1 MTVRTLHF
9 NLAVVLLVVTAGCGR
24 DVAPPGPEAGVEQPP
39 LAPLAPLTGLPLEES
54 AAANRP
60 IVAAKIDNLAAAGPQ
75 AGLEVADLVF
85 EEVVEGGIT
94 RFLALFHSRVPERV
108 GPIRSARP
116 EDAAIL
122 PPFDATLFISGARPD
137 VLQKLAEAGVEV
149 REEDGRTLRRDPS
162 RRPPHN
168 VFANGAELFGAAGSA
183 RPENPIGWTFDALP
197 PPGETGCP
205 PPCADPPG
213 DSLDVSISQATTAGF
228 RYDPAGA
235 YRRLQGGRP
244 HPGTASIANVVVLAT
259 QIGPAGCCDP
269 AGNPLSATQVV
280 GTGRAL
286 VLRDGRRYEANW
298 SKPSAT
304 QHLAISRPDGALL
317 PLKPG
322 RTWVL
327 LAPASALPP
336 ARRE

>member
-1 MTVRTLHF
+1 MTLRTRRRS
-9 NLAVVLLVVTAGCGR
+9 LAVVLLVVAAGCGR
-24 DVAPPGPEAGVEQPP
+24 DAMQPEPDVSVVEQPP
-39 LAPLAPLTGLPLEES
+39 APLAPLTGLPLEDP
-54 AAANRP
+54 A
-60 IVAAKIDNLAAAGPQ
+60 VADRAVVATKIDNLTAAGPQ
-75 AGLEVADLVF
+75 AGLEAADLVF

-122 PPFDATLFISGARPD
+122 PPFGAVLFISGARPD
-137 VLQKLAEAGVEV
+137 VLQSLHGAGVEV

-168 VFANGAELFGAAGSA
+168 VFANGTDLFGAAGSA
-183 RPENPIGWTFDALP
+183 RPGENSIGWTFDALP
-197 PPGETGCP
+197 PPGEMVCA
-205 PPCADPPG
+205 PPCAEPPG
-213 DSLDVSISQATTAGF
+213 NSITVNISQASAAGF
-228 RYDPAGA
+228 RYDHAGG
-235 YRRLQGGRP
+235 YQRLQGGRP
-244 HPGTASIANVVVLAT
+244 HPGTASIANIVVLGT
-259 QIGPAGCCDP
+259 QISPAGCCDP

-286 VLRDGRRYEANW
+286 VLRDGRRYAGRW
-298 SKPSAT
+298 SKSSGS
-304 QHLAISRPDGALL
+304 QHLAVTRPDGTFL

-322 RTWVL
+322 PTWVL

-336 ARRE
+336 SP